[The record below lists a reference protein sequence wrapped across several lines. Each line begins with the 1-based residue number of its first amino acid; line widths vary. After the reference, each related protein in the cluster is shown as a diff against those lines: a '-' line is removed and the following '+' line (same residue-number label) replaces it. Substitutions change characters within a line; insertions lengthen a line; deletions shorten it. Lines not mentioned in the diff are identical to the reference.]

1 MPDTIV
7 QAIVAKETMYFY
19 LQTQISPEFGA
30 QRCQSDKLLV
40 EEFHFSFG
48 RNHKLIVFGN
58 FDIDVKCGTILG
70 KGSQP
75 SYFRI
80 YYDTMSY

>member
-1 MPDTIV
+1 MCKISYFQLDTIM
-7 QAIVAKETMYFY
+7 QATVAAETMQCLY

-48 RNHKLIVFGN
+48 RNHKLIVFDN
-58 FDIDVKCGTILG
+58 FDIDVQFSEL
-70 KGSQP
+70 
-75 SYFRI
+75 FREGPH
-80 YYDTMSY
+80 